1 MQSICTEYSSDVC
14 IINTHLLFIQLA
26 EKYQHK
32 KEGYLHGVGEEL
44 LPQRWFSLGQ
54 EVEIHPSQS
63 RCHSGSMGGSGP
75 VTHKTNKWVL
85 VFFSSSL
92 LRDYQ

>member
-14 IINTHLLFIQLA
+14 IINTHLLLIQLA

-85 VFFSSSL
+85 VFFL
-92 LRDYQ
+92 ALVY